1 MITGPCSLSPAC
13 ITQPPTLQEPQDLQK
28 AIYLLTL
35 SFQALSF
42 HSIAVS
48 FMILESPNGGVI
60 ETHGSRPHLSHF
72 LSE

>member
-42 HSIAVS
+42 HSIEDT
-48 FMILESPNGGVI
+48 FIILESHNGGVI
-60 ETHGSRPHLSHF
+60 ETHGSHPHLSHF